1 VKRRWVLLGGLSG
14 LVAGVILVPVA
25 LIEGGCR
32 QPLPGF
38 AANDAGRPILPP
50 ADRRPEARTFLTYPE
65 WHIVY
70 EAEAFARH
78 LAAGKPPSSFA
89 YGEQIGSFWSSYC
102 AVNRVTR
109 GSPAAGD
116 AKLMIYTIGIS
127 FTVELAVKAAYEH
140 TVGRFTEWASGWTSA
155 DDRYAAHVQTRYGA
169 FMHETPWYRFPFG
182 GALKGAWRTQE
193 PELHLR
199 HWERRVALTS
209 EYGVKAG
216 YARLIDS
223 ATGATVGR
231 DELTLRLVAAAS
243 PAAIRAVDPRLKP
256 IRELGGGRTVV
267 EAPRYQ
273 QFNDLLTKLAAARVP
288 LVEIAGNDDI
298 FVTML
303 TPDTLTPPGPV
314 LLQMPL
320 ERAGWRRVGMVVKV
334 PQLGAVLRK
343 ARASGA
349 TVEHVYDY

>member
-1 VKRRWVLLGGLSG
+1 VKRRWRLLSA
-14 LVAGVILVPVA
+14 VAGLAAAVVLVPIGY
-25 LIEGGCR
+25 IEGTCR
-32 QPLPGF
+32 TPLPGF
-38 AANDAGRPILPP
+38 TADAARQPILPA

-89 YGEQIGSFWSSYC
+89 YGEQIGSFWTSYC

-109 GSPAAGD
+109 GSTAAGD
-116 AKLMIYTIGIS
+116 AKVMIYAIGIS
-127 FTVELAVKAAYEH
+127 YTVELAVKAAYER
-140 TVGRFTEWASGWTSA
+140 TIGRLTEWLSGWTSA
-155 DDRYAAHVQTRYGA
+155 DDRHAAKVQAHYGA
-169 FMHETPWYRFPFG
+169 FMHETPWYRFSFG
-182 GALKGAWRTQE
+182 RALQGEWHTQE
-193 PELHLR
+193 PTLHLR

-216 YARLIDS
+216 YAYLIDK
-223 ATGATVGR
+223 ATGATLGR
-231 DELTLRLVAAAS
+231 DAPTLRFVAIAS
-243 PAAIRAVDPRLKP
+243 PATIQAIDPRLVP
-256 IRELGGGRTVV
+256 VRTLEGGRVIV

-273 QFNDLLTKLAAARVP
+273 QFNDLVGKLATARVP

-298 FVTML
+298 FVTL
-303 TPDTLTPPGPV
+303 LLPDRAAPPATM

-320 ERAGWRRVGMVVKV
+320 ERPGWRRVGVAVKV
-334 PQLGAVLRK
+334 PQLGDLLR
-343 ARASGA
+343 RTRQLGG